1 MKALP
6 IEIIPFQQKYA
17 TDFYELNAEWLKKY
31 FYIESYDEQVLS
43 NPQKY
48 ILDSGGHIFLAK
60 HQDEI
65 VGVVSLINQQT
76 FYELSK
82 MAVKPAFRGYKIGEK
97 LVQFCMEFGKNKG
110 WQSITLYS
118 NRKLVPAIS
127 LYYKLGFKEV
137 ALEKDTHYERADI
150 KMIIELI

>member
-1 MKALP
+1 
-6 IEIIPFQQKYA
+6 
-17 TDFYELNAEWLKKY
+17 
-31 FYIESYDEQVLS
+31 
-43 NPQKY
+43 
-48 ILDSGGHIFLAK
+48 
-60 HQDEI
+60 
-65 VGVVSLINQQT
+65 
-76 FYELSK
+76 

-127 LYYKLGFKEV
+127 LYHKLGFKEV

-150 KMIIELI
+150 KMIIDLI